1 MLLFK
6 VELVLCVMFVH
17 LLEDTML
24 QVLAALATLEIKA
37 DSFVELY
44 NASGTARYVTKNK
57 NHDLVTYYEAT

>member
-1 MLLFK
+1 
-6 VELVLCVMFVH
+6 MFVH

-24 QVLAALATLEIKA
+24 QVLAALATLKIKA